1 MESNIF
7 RRFKQDS
14 RQGRGDA
21 ILMSVGYGL
30 GMLAM
35 GLTALGIGT
44 FIVYLVINKTQR
56 DEEKQK
62 EKEKMERIL
71 G

>member
-35 GLTALGIGT
+35 GFVAIAIFG
-44 FIVYLVINKTQR
+44 VIFYMITNR
-56 DEEKQK
+56 EENNDD
-62 EKEKMERIL
+62 
-71 G
+71 